1 MRTVLTF
8 VLTFLYLAS
17 APALAQAPIVH
28 LRADQRLDRTSDG
41 HVQLWQSVSGSA
53 TFVPDTTKVR
63 PLVVDDAINGRPAI
77 RFANDGYLEGPA
89 VFPTQSDYTLY
100 VVMRWD
106 GKQASNNL
114 VSGTTRALFLATS
127 PYPRVIHQGNFS
139 QMSQSTIGAD
149 GPTVVRVEFEHAS
162 GRLRLALNN
171 RVGDEAVI
179 PANTDPTIYIGSYV
193 RGNFFWGDIAEVVI
207 YDRQLDSAARATFE
221 QELHQRYGIG
231 RMPDPPPP
239 VVQWQQAPSHD
250 HFIPEGGSLV
260 LRGTIIDAAVRR
272 VAITLDSA
280 GIVVDQWVVDAAT
293 TTQISIERQVTS
305 GLHHYRLS
313 ATAQFTDGT
322 ERSVL
327 EADGIVSGI
336 AIAIEGQSNSI
347 FGDATLTT
355 SPFARTIGSNA
366 GRQLSDTLFK
376 SSIATGNGGGANVGA
391 WGLRLQH
398 LIASE
403 LGQPS
408 CVINGG
414 VGGTRIEQHFP
425 DANNRMNLATIYGSW
440 LYRIEKS
447 GLRDHIRWL
456 FWYQG
461 ESNNGADG
469 YGALF
474 DQLYA
479 AWKSDLPNLER
490 IVVIQIRPGCGGTEH
505 ARLRDDQRRLQDRYS
520 DVIVHTACALPG
532 HDGCHFQSAGYRQ
545 LADQLFRLYRD
556 LEAGQET
563 SAAQAPTID
572 RVRLDVQTKT
582 ISISVRHSASLYP
595 LLSGSARL
603 ADAFFLNDD
612 ESIRPDSAWIQ
623 GTTIVIQPPSGV
635 APVTVSYVP
644 SKNDPVTNA
653 VFQGPWITD
662 ELGVGLLSFH
672 SVPVIPSTVSQAPHA
687 STADLPRVVRRGV
700 DVTIDHSVTSAHLV
714 SIHGATIPLSTAG
727 SRLPIPPEIAP
738 GVYTVLL
745 RGALG
750 VQRQLIAVVE

>member
-1 MRTVLTF
+1 MSVVAAAILM
-8 VLTFLYLAS
+8 LLALAS
-17 APALAQAPIVH
+17 TQAQTPIVH
-28 LRADQRLDRTSDG
+28 LRADQQVDRTSDG
-41 HVQLWQSVSGSA
+41 LVRQWRSVTGSA
-53 TFVPDTTKVR
+53 TFLPDTTKVR
-63 PLVVDDAINGRPAI
+63 PQVVDTAINGRPAL

-114 VSGTTRALFLATS
+114 VSGTSRALFLATS

-139 QMSQSTIGAD
+139 QMSQSTIAAD

-179 PANTDPTIYIGSYV
+179 PANLDSTIFIGSYV

-207 YDRQLDSAARATFE
+207 YDRQLDSAERAMFE

-231 RMPDPPPP
+231 RVPDPPPP
-239 VVQWQQAPSHD
+239 VVHWQQAPSHD
-250 HFIPEGGSLV
+250 HFIPEGGSLI
-260 LRGTIIDAAVRR
+260 LRGTIIDAAVQR

-280 GIVVDQWVVDAAT
+280 GIIVDQWVVDATAT
-293 TTQISIERQVTS
+293 SQIAIDRILTP

-313 ATAQFTDGT
+313 AIARFGNGT
-322 ERSVL
+322 EQSVL
-327 EADGIVSGI
+327 EADRIVSGI

-347 FGDATLTT
+347 FGDATLST

-376 SSIATGNGGGANVGA
+376 PSVASGNGGGANVGA

-461 ESNNGADG
+461 ESNDGADG

-490 IVVIQIRPGCGGTEH
+490 VVVIQIRPGCGGTEH

-520 DVIVHTACALPG
+520 DVMVHTACALPG

-545 LADQLFRLYRD
+545 LADQLFRLYRE

-563 SAAQAPTID
+563 SAAQAPTIH
-572 RVRLDVQTKT
+572 RVRRDVQSGTVSLT
-582 ISISVRHSASLYP
+582 VRHATSLYTIAN
-595 LLSGSARL
+595 GSAPL
-603 ADAFFLNDD
+603 SAAFFLNND
-612 ESIRPDSAWIQ
+612 EGIRPDSVWVQ
-623 GTTIVIQPPSGV
+623 GSTIVLRPPSGV
-635 APVTVSYVP
+635 EPVTVSYVP
-644 SKNDPVTNA
+644 SKNDVSTNTL
-653 VFQGPWITD
+653 FQGPWLTD

-672 SVPVIPSTVSQAPHA
+672 NVPVIPSSVDVATG
-687 STADLPRVVRRGV
+687 TAVINEPRLVRRGDFV
-700 DVTIDHSVTSAHLV
+700 KIDHSITSAQLV
-714 SIHGATIPLSTAG
+714 SIHGATLPLTTAG
-727 SRLPIPPEIAP
+727 SLLPIPPNVAA
-738 GVYTVLL
+738 GVYTVVMHGA
-745 RGALG
+745 RG
-750 VQRQLIAVVE
+750 VDRQLIAVVE